1 MIRSPAT
8 AYRRASAGG
17 RIRPGRCECVPWAL
31 APDPPSRHVRGYEA
45 GL

>member
-8 AYRRASAGG
+8 AYRRAPVGG
-17 RIRPGRCECVPWAL
+17 WIRRGRRECVPWAL
-31 APDPPSRHVRGYEA
+31 APDRPSRHVRGYEA